1 MCTAYIIVYVSD
13 GQVDWPVLVMT
24 GADRDS
30 CLVTA
35 KNDGNKHRPG
45 GIWVFSDQV
54 LQQMSDKNTILR
66 G

>member
-13 GQVDWPVLVMT
+13 RQVDWPVLVMT
-24 GADRDS
+24 GADRDGR
-30 CLVTA
+30 LVAA

-54 LQQMSDKNTILR
+54 LQQKSDMNTILR
-66 G
+66 S